1 MNTEEWKIMFKGIQ
15 RAFPSKLA
23 RALRPRVVFLPDYRR
38 LKWRKIRYGSFNL
51 LNVVFLGSGLND
63 APEFVRPWVL
73 GHEYGHVVHGHG
85 LLILVCLLLLVG
97 SLFSE
102 TPLFFVMAG
111 LAAFIVFSPLG
122 EYQADDVA
130 VKVCGSQE
138 AALRGSLWMAEM
150 NGTMGQSVRQKR
162 LCRLGWDGKSTWRD
176 VGADRVVRAE
186 SAD

>member
-1 MNTEEWKIMFKGIQ
+1 MFEGIQ

-23 RALRPRVVFLPDYRR
+23 RALRPRVVFLPDRR
-38 LKWRKIRYGSFNL
+38 WLNCRKVRYGSFNW
-51 LNVVFLGSGLND
+51 LNFVFLGPGLND

-102 TPLFFVMAG
+102 TPLPFVMAG

-122 EYQADDVA
+122 ENQADDVA

-138 AALRGSLWMAEM
+138 AALKGSLWMAEM

-176 VGADRVVRAE
+176 VGADRVVQVE